1 MILQEEHE
9 CISKLSD
16 LGLNELIKLEAPR
29 QFMNLVM
36 EGSSDEFMND
46 VLFEEDDYEDWLKW
60 VVH

>member
-1 MILQEEHE
+1 
-9 CISKLSD
+9 
-16 LGLNELIKLEAPR
+16 LNELIKLEAPR

>member
-1 MILQEEHE
+1 
-9 CISKLSD
+9 
-16 LGLNELIKLEAPR
+16 
-29 QFMNLVM
+29 MNLVM